1 LPLDIIVLPLRVIR
15 PRKGAEILMVTI
27 VDDHASFRNSM
38 RRLVESFGYRTMAFK
53 SARQFLASKSARS
66 SACLILDVHM
76 PRIDGFEVTERLLLR
91 NSKLPIV
98 LQSGNVTDSDIER
111 ARALGAL
118 LLQKP
123 VHAEKLRRT
132 LERLCH
138 RIRKKKRPQP
148 KRPRLTRTSS
158 DRKARVH

>member
-1 LPLDIIVLPLRVIR
+1 
-15 PRKGAEILMVTI
+15 
-27 VDDHASFRNSM
+27 
-38 RRLVESFGYRTMAFK
+38 MAFK

-91 NSKLPIV
+91 NSKLPII
-98 LQSGNVTDSDIER
+98 LQSGNVTESDVQR
-111 ARALGAL
+111 AKALRVL

-123 VHAEKLRRT
+123 VHPEKLQNT
-132 LERLCH
+132 LKRLCRH
-138 RIRKKKRPQP
+138 IRKKKRPQP